1 MKNTL
6 LLFKHFLK
14 NPKEVGAIVPSSSFL
29 TEEII
34 KNIDFKNTKT
44 IIELGPGLGVF
55 TKAILKNARKDAH
68 VYCIEVN
75 KTFCVALKKEVIDE
89 RLNVINRRAENLSI
103 ILQEHK
109 IKKVQCIVSGIPFL
123 NLSTR
128 QRKTILNQVKNS
140 IDKQGIFIL
149 FQYTRDLAELLSYY
163 FKNVERTIVPL
174 NIPPA
179 FVYFCTV

>member
-75 KTFCVALKKEVIDE
+75 KTFCATLRKEINDE
-89 RLNVINRRAENLSI
+89 RLSVINRRAENLSI

-109 IKKVQCIVSGIPFL
+109 IKKVQCIV
-123 NLSTR
+123 
-128 QRKTILNQVKNS
+128 
-140 IDKQGIFIL
+140 
-149 FQYTRDLAELLSYY
+149 
-163 FKNVERTIVPL
+163 
-174 NIPPA
+174 
-179 FVYFCTV
+179 